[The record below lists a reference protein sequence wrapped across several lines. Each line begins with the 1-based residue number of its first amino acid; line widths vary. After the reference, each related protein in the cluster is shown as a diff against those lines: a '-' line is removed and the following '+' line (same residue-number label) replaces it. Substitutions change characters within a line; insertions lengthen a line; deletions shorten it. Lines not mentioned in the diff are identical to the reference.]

1 MKDDC
6 LLQMA
11 RIPAGEFLMG
21 SDDADKDE
29 RPVHP
34 VYVDEFYL
42 EAKPVTNAEYSR
54 FVRETGYRPIAVRD
68 LPALVSPESR
78 DAFKQLA
85 QRYVWAEDQP
95 PKGLESHPVTLVQYV
110 DALEYCHWLAS
121 ISGKPIRLPTE
132 AEWEKAA
139 RGGLEGRRYPWGD
152 DIDPSRANFL
162 PDLSLKIKRGTQ
174 PVGSYPSNGYDLYD
188 MAGNVWQWVSD
199 WYDPDYYPIS
209 EYRNPQGPPSGRF
222 RCVRGG
228 SWVNDDVSF
237 LRCAHRHEV
246 PADTY
251 VYSIGFRIA
260 YSSI

>member
-1 MKDDC
+1 MKDDGFG
-6 LLQMA
+6 QMV

-21 SDDADKDE
+21 SEDADKDE
-29 RPVHP
+29 CPVHP
-34 VYVDEFYL
+34 VYIDEFYL
-42 EAKPVTNAEYSR
+42 AGKPVTHAEYAR
-54 FVRETGYRPIAVRD
+54 FVRETGYRLIAVRD
-68 LPALVSPESR
+68 LPVLVAPEYR
-78 DAFKQLA
+78 EAFKELSE
-85 QRYVWAEDQP
+85 RYVWKNGEPPRGFED
-95 PKGLESHPVTLVQYV
+95 HPVTLVQYV

-121 ISGKPIRLPTE
+121 RSDKPIRLPTE

-139 RGGLEGRRYPWGD
+139 RGGLESRRYPWGD

-162 PDLSLKIKRGTQ
+162 PDPSAKLKRGTQ
-174 PVGSYPSNGYDLYD
+174 PVGSYPSNGYDLCD

-199 WYDPDYYPIS
+199 WYDSDYYQVS
-209 EYRNPQGPPSGRF
+209 DYRNPQGPPFGRF

-251 VYSIGFRIA
+251 AYSIGFRIA
-260 YSSI
+260 YSSV